1 MIDDNPV
8 WFPHEPRINLR
19 HMDQELTYHGC
30 HLGTNRDQ
38 LLNVYG
44 FPWIPMDFYGILM
57 DSYESLWAY
66 GLWTPMDSYGF
77 LWIPMDSYGF
87 SLLTHMEPI

>member
-1 MIDDNPV
+1 
-8 WFPHEPRINLR
+8 
-19 HMDQELTYHGC
+19 
-30 HLGTNRDQ
+30 
-38 LLNVYG
+38 
-44 FPWIPMDFYGILM
+44 MDFYGILM